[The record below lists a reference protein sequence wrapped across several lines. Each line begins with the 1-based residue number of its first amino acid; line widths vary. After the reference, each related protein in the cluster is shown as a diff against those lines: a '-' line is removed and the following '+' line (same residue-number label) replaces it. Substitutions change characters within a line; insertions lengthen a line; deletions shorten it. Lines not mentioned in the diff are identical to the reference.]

1 MEGSRQSPQ
10 SLVPT
15 RILHDGI
22 PMGVESEKPDDADA
36 VRSHDVTDR
45 SSPSGSDR
53 TCRRPIGV
61 LVADDDPIVRD
72 SIRRGLVGR
81 GFCVWVCANG
91 REAVNAYRTNAA
103 QIDVV
108 LLDVHM
114 PILDGPAAS
123 TELREIDPAIRICF
137 MTGDASDQT
146 RLRLMEYAAAFVFCK
161 PFTSIGD
168 VANTLAG
175 IACSESNATEDIS
188 TRHHSHRPSK
198 TGMESGFSI
207 PEPILFR
214 LIQWPALRRSTPA
227 KQGGSGEKAD

>member
-1 MEGSRQSPQ
+1 
-10 SLVPT
+10 
-15 RILHDGI
+15 
-22 PMGVESEKPDDADA
+22 MGVESEKPDDADA
-36 VRSHDVTDR
+36 VTSHDVNDR
-45 SSPSGSDR
+45 SRHTGSRR
-53 TCRRPIGV
+53 TQGREVGV
-61 LVADDDPIVRD
+61 LIADDDPVVRD
-72 SIRRGLVGR
+72 AIRRGLVGR
-81 GFCVWVCANG
+81 GFAVWVCADG

-123 TELREIDPAIRICF
+123 TELRAIDPAIRICF
-137 MTGDASDQT
+137 MTGDAGDQA
-146 RLRLMEYAAAFVFCK
+146 RHRLMEHAAAFVFCK

-175 IACSESNATEDIS
+175 IACSESNATEGIS
-188 TRHHSHRPSK
+188 TPHYSHRPSK
-198 TGMESGFSI
+198 TGRESGFSI

-214 LIQWPALRRSTPA
+214 LIQWPALHRSTPT